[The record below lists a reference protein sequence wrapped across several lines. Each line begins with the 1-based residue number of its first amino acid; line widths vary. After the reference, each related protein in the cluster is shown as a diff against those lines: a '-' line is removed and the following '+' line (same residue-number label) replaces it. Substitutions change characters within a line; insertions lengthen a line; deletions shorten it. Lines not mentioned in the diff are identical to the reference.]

1 VSLADAM
8 AAQLE
13 KTTGVAIPPQD
24 WHPEVLPKYLSMRLC
39 VVDPEGKTL
48 ASGRDLQT
56 IQKRL
61 RNDAEQTFAALPT
74 PEFERE
80 QVRDWDFGDLPEQI
94 EFERNGV
101 TLKGYP
107 ALVVE
112 DEGLAL
118 RLLDSPQKAQ
128 AALRQGL
135 HRLIA
140 LKLRD
145 KIKHLKRHMP
155 NLQKM
160 SLHYIG
166 IGTQEQLREDLL
178 NAIVDRAFFGDEA
191 LPRTRQAFEQCL
203 ERGRAQLMSVA
214 NELCERV
221 AEVLAAN
228 HNVRKRLNGNLP
240 LSWAEAVSDIRE
252 QLDHL
257 VYPGFLT
264 QTPYQWLQHLP
275 RYLRAIE
282 LRVEKLSY
290 SSDKDRQRLSD
301 IARLWDNCRKR
312 WEKNSERGLYD
323 PELETFRWML
333 EELRVSQFAQ
343 ELKTS
348 VPVSLK
354 RLEAQW
360 QRVAV

>member
-1 VSLADAM
+1 
-8 AAQLE
+8 
-13 KTTGVAIPPQD
+13 
-24 WHPEVLPKYLSMRLC
+24 
-39 VVDPEGKTL
+39 
-48 ASGRDLQT
+48 
-56 IQKRL
+56 
-61 RNDAEQTFAALPT
+61 
-74 PEFERE
+74 
-80 QVRDWDFGDLPEQI
+80 
-94 EFERNGV
+94 
-101 TLKGYP
+101 
-107 ALVVE
+107 
-112 DEGLAL
+112 
-118 RLLDSPQKAQ
+118 
-128 AALRQGL
+128 
-135 HRLIA
+135 
-140 LKLRD
+140 
-145 KIKHLKRHMP
+145 MP